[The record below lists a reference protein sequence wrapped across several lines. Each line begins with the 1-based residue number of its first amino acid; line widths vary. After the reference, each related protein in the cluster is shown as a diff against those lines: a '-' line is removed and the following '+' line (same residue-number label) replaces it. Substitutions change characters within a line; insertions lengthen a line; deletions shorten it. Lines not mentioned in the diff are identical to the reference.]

1 MANDTSARPHE
12 LLNLRIKDII
22 FKTSESGVQYAEI
35 QVSGNIPG
43 PFWRHLIQIVLRA
56 TDLLH
61 YISVRAYCLFHP
73 IDFLSDLRVL

>member
-1 MANDTSARPHE
+1 
-12 LLNLRIKDII
+12 L
-22 FKTSESGVQYAEI
+22 QYAEI

-61 YISVRAYCLFHP
+61 YISARANCLFHP
-73 IDFLSDLRVL
+73 LDLLFDFRVL